1 MTNTNL
7 TENTPNA
14 SKLIGSL
21 RNTGYDN
28 ITAIADLIDNSIDA
42 DASNIRISIIPTVN
56 DFRIIIADDG
66 SGMTHDVLDQ
76 AMRLGSNTDRNTES
90 DLGKFGMGLVTAS
103 ISIGKRLT
111 VISKTDQGTYAS
123 VQDLDFIE
131 NNNKFEKELREATEE
146 EIVLFNRENA
156 KLNHGT
162 VVIIEKCDRLQN
174 TNINQF
180 SKNLVDSI
188 GQIFRMFIQSSNKN
202 IYIRGD
208 KILPI
213 DPLFLDND
221 ITELYSDETFSITV
235 NGHSENIR
243 LRIVAAPDFGQQ
255 MNRMRGINTA
265 NQGFYLM
272 RNNREIASGKDLDVF
287 TKHPDLN
294 RLRME
299 LFFNGNIDNEMG
311 INFTKRDVKPM
322 QNIVDKIHQIAY
334 PQIASFRAKIK
345 RGQARASDKDI
356 DHLTPAK
363 VISEKSKLLANP
375 KPVFTPRTPT
385 GDNPGTIKPTGTGGE
400 HNGSGVE
407 ASSSAS
413 KMNCEFLLREL
424 KGGNLFEVEQIGKK
438 VIIYYNIDHPFYQ
451 EFIAKNKDNKDIINT
466 VDYLVYSLATAK
478 LISIN
483 KDNQPIFEMFDS
495 IFSSNLRALIG

>member
-1 MTNTNL
+1 MINI

-14 SKLIGSL
+14 SKLISSL

-42 DASNIRISIIPTVN
+42 EASNIRVSIVPVTD
-56 DFRIIIADDG
+56 DFKIIIADDG
-66 SGMTHDVLDQ
+66 MGMNRSVLDQ
-76 AMRLGSNTDRNTES
+76 AMRLGSDTDRNTES

-103 ISIGKRLT
+103 ISIGKKLT
-111 VISKTDQGTYAS
+111 VITKTSEGIYTS
-123 VQDLDFIE
+123 VQDLDNIAE
-131 NNNKFEKELREATEE
+131 NNKFEKELRESTDDEE
-146 EIVLFNRENA
+146 ALFSRETA
-156 KLNHGT
+156 KSSHGA

-180 SKNLVDSI
+180 SKSIVDSI
-188 GQIFRMFIQSSNKN
+188 GQIFRMFIQSSNKS
-202 IYIRGD
+202 IFIRGD
-208 KILPI
+208 KIAPV
-213 DPLFLDND
+213 DPLFLDED
-221 ITELYSDETFSITV
+221 GTELFSDETFPVTV
-235 NGHSENIR
+235 NGHIENIR
-243 LRIVAAPDFGQQ
+243 LRIVATPDFGQQ
-255 MNRMRGINTA
+255 MNRMKGINTV

-272 RNNREIASGKDLDVF
+272 RNNREIASGKDLNVF

-311 INFTKRDVKPM
+311 INFTKRDVKPI
-322 QNIVDKIHQIAY
+322 QSIVDKIHQIAY

-375 KPVFTPRTPT
+375 KPLFTPRTQT
-385 GDNPGTIKPTGTGGE
+385 GEKPGTIQPTGTGSE
-400 HNGSGVE
+400 RNGSGAE
-407 ASSSAS
+407 SPNPAS

-424 KGGNLFEVEQIGKK
+424 KGGNLFEVEQVGKK

-466 VDYLVYSLATAK
+466 VDYFVYSLATAK
-478 LISIN
+478 LISIS
-483 KDNQPIFEMFDS
+483 KDNQPMFEMFDS